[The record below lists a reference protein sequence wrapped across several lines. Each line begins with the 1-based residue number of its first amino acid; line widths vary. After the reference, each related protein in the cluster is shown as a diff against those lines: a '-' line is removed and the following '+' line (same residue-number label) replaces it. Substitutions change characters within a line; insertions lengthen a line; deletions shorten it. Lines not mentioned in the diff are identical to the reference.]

1 MKIVILF
8 ILFCF
13 SSALFGQV
21 VKRKTVTIDP
31 NKSFQNYEHFK
42 RLTLSSPDSSVEYI
56 SGFEFEWGYTY
67 TLSLKET
74 EFPPLSDGSRFDYEL
89 VKVISKTKVPD
100 STQFRLF
107 LDVNLYYYQVDSS
120 EIETSKTLIQKND
133 STYLYFEEVEI
144 IVPTHLTAQFKSIVD
159 GASKKVGT
167 FEFIDE
173 KRIQLVKF

>member
-13 SSALFGQV
+13 SSALYGQV
-21 VKRKTVTIDP
+21 VKRKTVTIHP

-67 TLSLKET
+67 QLLLKET
-74 EFPPLSDGSRFDYEL
+74 ELLPLSDGTRLRHEL

-144 IVPTHLTAQFKSIVD
+144 IVPTHLTTQFKSIVD
-159 GASKKVGT
+159 GATKKVGT
-167 FEFIDE
+167 FEFMDE
-173 KRIQLVKF
+173 KRIRLVQL

>member
-1 MKIVILF
+1 MF
-8 ILFCF
+8 FFCA
-13 SSALFGQV
+13 ALAGQV
-21 VKRKTVTIDP
+21 VKNKTVTIHP
-31 NKSFQNYEHFK
+31 NKSFQNYEHYK
-42 RLTLSSPDSSVEYI
+42 RLTLSSPDSAVEYI

-107 LDVNLYYYQVDSS
+107 VDVNLYYYEVDSS

-159 GASKKVGT
+159 GATKKVGT
-167 FEFIDE
+167 FEFLDE
-173 KRIQLVKF
+173 KRIRLVQL